1 MSNKSISEL
10 FKQHNVEIEQISHH
24 RRWWFYASLYMAS
37 SIILLVASWNWI
49 IDLHSHYAWVGVI
62 ILIVVLSINWIYWTA
77 SIIHKFINHQRLELI
92 LISELATDIKHLKKE
107 IQEFGKQTFD
117 SIEK

>member
-1 MSNKSISEL
+1 MSDKFTSKL
-10 FKQHNVEIEQISHH
+10 FKQHNIEIEQISNH
-24 RRWWFYASLYMAS
+24 RRWWFYASLYMAG

-62 ILIVVLSINWIYWTA
+62 VLIVVLSINWTYWTA
-77 SIIHKFINHQRLELI
+77 SIIHKFLNHQRLELI
-92 LISELATDIKHLKKE
+92 LITEMATDIKQLKKE
-107 IQEFGKQTFD
+107 IQEFGRQTLD